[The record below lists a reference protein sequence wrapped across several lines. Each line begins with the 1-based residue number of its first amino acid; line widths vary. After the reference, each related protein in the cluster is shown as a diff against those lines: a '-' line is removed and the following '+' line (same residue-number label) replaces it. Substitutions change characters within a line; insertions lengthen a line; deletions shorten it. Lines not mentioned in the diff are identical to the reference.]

1 MSIAKLEEDLQVL
14 STHESFARFIET
26 VYSLREEAIASMFES
41 DKDQVQQISGTILAY
56 DQLLKMTNW
65 SSLQTKHI
73 GRLHNDL

>member
-1 MSIAKLEEDLQVL
+1 MSIAKLEEDLQTL

-41 DKDQVQQISGTILAY
+41 DKGQVQQISGTILAY
-56 DQLLKMTNW
+56 DQLLKMVNW
-65 SSLQTKHI
+65 NALQARHT